1 MKFHYVK
8 FGRPACGARCAPC
21 RRCGCVAHRPR
32 RNKLTCL
39 LCHRQRKSCNRVK
52 PLILKRAIS
61 RILQIIPYHIL
72 LGFAARH
79 FFSLA
84 FLFSSLTFSE
94 YGQQTLAWWAY
105 KRFWRDLSSFLLFS
119 LHSLSGLKSEIIRIK
134 LRFWLKW
141 SEIGWNLI
149 GFWLGMM
156 WDELK
161 CPEIN
166 GCLFWVCSFHKVE
179 KSRDAEG

>member
-1 MKFHYVK
+1 MGIRLRY
-8 FGRPACGARCAPC
+8 
-21 RRCGCVAHRPR
+21 
-32 RNKLTCL
+32 L
-39 LCHRQRKSCNRVK
+39 LVISN
-52 PLILKRAIS
+52 ILKRAIS

-84 FLFSSLTFSE
+84 FLFSFLTFSE
-94 YGQQTLAWWAY
+94 HGQQTLTRWAY
-105 KRFWRDLSSFLLFS
+105 KRFWRDLSFFLLFS
-119 LHSLSGLKSEIIRIK
+119 LHSLLGLKSEIIRIK
-134 LRFWLKW
+134 LRFGLKW

-161 CPEIN
+161 CPEIY
-166 GCLFWVCSFHKVE
+166 GCQFWACFFHEVE

>member
-1 MKFHYVK
+1 MVNPQNSPKFTL
-8 FGRPACGARCAPC
+8 FGEHFCSQKQLFQKA
-21 RRCGCVAHRPR
+21 
-32 RNKLTCL
+32 LYL
-39 LCHRQRKSCNRVK
+39 LVISN
-52 PLILKRAIS
+52 ILKRAIS

-84 FLFSSLTFSE
+84 FLFSFLTFSE
-94 YGQQTLAWWAY
+94 HGQQTLAGWAY
-105 KRFWRDLSSFLLFS
+105 KRFWRDLSFFLLFS
-119 LHSLSGLKSEIIRIK
+119 LHSLLGLKSEIIRIK
-134 LRFWLKW
+134 LRFGLKW

-149 GFWLGMM
+149 GFWLEMI

-161 CPEIN
+161 CPEIY
-166 GCLFWVCSFHKVE
+166 GCQFWVCSFHEVE